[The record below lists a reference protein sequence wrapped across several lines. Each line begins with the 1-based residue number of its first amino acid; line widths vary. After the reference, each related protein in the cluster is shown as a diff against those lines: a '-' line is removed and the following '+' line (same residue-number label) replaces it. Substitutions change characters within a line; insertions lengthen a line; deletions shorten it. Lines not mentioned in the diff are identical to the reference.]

1 MGLKQWI
8 ARLRGDEGLFK
19 VAEKIAAQCLDAS
32 WNKIKPRAAQMPIA
46 ELRGYVRARTRLAVK
61 NAIGRSE
68 EAAALPLDS
77 PSHEFLQ
84 RRNRSLFCGK
94 QPSAALTLRMGVG
107 FGVT

>member
-68 EAAALPLDS
+68 EAAALPNKRLT
-77 PSHEFLQ
+77 
-84 RRNRSLFCGK
+84 
-94 QPSAALTLRMGVG
+94 AAIMDEIARLSIARVLAAPEPVVVLRQAA
-107 FGVT
+107 